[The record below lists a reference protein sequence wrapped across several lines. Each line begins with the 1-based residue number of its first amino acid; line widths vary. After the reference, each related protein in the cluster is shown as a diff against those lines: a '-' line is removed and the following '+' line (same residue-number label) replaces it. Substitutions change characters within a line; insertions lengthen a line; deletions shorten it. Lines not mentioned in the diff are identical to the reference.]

1 MGQPVSLLLVRAATL
16 VMAVMLLFAAFGNAR
31 AENLDGYGIKPL
43 PAPSNAGGVSGY
55 GRVPVPEP
63 GGPAYSP
70 AAAANN
76 SYNAAPVGG
85 GYYQPAPGYGAAP
98 VSPYAPPAPTGYAP
112 QPVANGYVPAAGG
125 YNAGPAPAYAAQP
138 AYQPQPV
145 YQQPAYQPPQP
156 QYQSQ
161 YQQPQ
166 YQQPQ
171 YRQPQQTAYPQVAAS
186 TPYGYKP
193 GQGSAPTPFAQPQD
207 SAYNYYQGG
216 NYQPAIRPEN
226 ADYVLGPGD
235 KLKLTVFEEA
245 DLSGDYT
252 IDGSGF
258 LRLPLIGNVRAAGLN
273 SSQLEAAI
281 ASSLSRGYLRQPRV
295 SVQVATYR
303 PFYIIGAVAKPGEYP
318 YVNNMNALNAI
329 ALAGGYTP
337 SAVESSIYIRR
348 EGSNTEV
355 KMPVDRSTSIR
366 PGDVVRVN
374 TTLFADAMQLMNPL
388 STPLSIA
395 AAAAIP

>member
-1 MGQPVSLLLVRAATL
+1 MGQPVSLFLVRTASIL
-16 VMAVMLLFAAFGNAR
+16 MAVLLLFAAFTPAR

-43 PAPSNAGGVSGY
+43 PAPSNGGGVSNY

-63 GGPAYSP
+63 SGPAYSP

-112 QPVANGYVPAAGG
+112 QPVSDGYVPAAGG
-125 YNAGPAPAYAAQP
+125 YNAGLAPGYAAQP
-138 AYQPQPV
+138 VYQPPQPV
-145 YQQPAYQPPQP
+145 YQQPAYQPQP
-156 QYQSQ
+156 VYQS
-161 YQQPQ
+161 PA
-166 YQQPQ
+166 
-171 YRQPQQTAYPQVAAS
+171 YRQPAAQQPAYQPQVAAA
-186 TPYGYKP
+186 TPYGYRP
-193 GQGSAPTPFAQPQD
+193 GHGAPPTPTTLPQD

-216 NYQPAIRPEN
+216 NYQPQIRPEN
-226 ADYVLGPGD
+226 ADYILGPGD

-252 IDGSGF
+252 IDGTGF
-258 LRLPLIGNVRAAGLN
+258 VRLPLIGQVRASGLN
-273 SSQLEAAI
+273 STQLEAAI
-281 ASSLSRGYLRQPRV
+281 ASSLSRGYLKQPRV

-337 SAVESSIYIRR
+337 SAVESAIYIRR
-348 EGSNTEV
+348 EASNIEV
-355 KMPVDRSTSIR
+355 KMPVDRSTLIR

>member
-16 VMAVMLLFAAFGNAR
+16 VMAVMLLFAAFGSAR

-98 VSPYAPPAPTGYAP
+98 VSPYAPPAATGYAP
-112 QPVANGYVPAAGG
+112 QPVSDGYVPAAGG
-125 YNAGPAPAYAAQP
+125 YTAGPAPAYAAQP
-138 AYQPQPV
+138 AYRPQPI
-145 YQQPAYQPPQP
+145 YQQPAYQPQP
-156 QYQSQ
+156 VYQ
-161 YQQPQ
+161 P
-166 YQQPQ
+166 PA
-171 YRQPQQTAYPQVAAS
+171 YRQPAAQPAYQPQVAAA
-186 TPYGYKP
+186 TPYGYRSGHGAP
-193 GQGSAPTPFAQPQD
+193 MTAPTQPQD

-216 NYQPAIRPEN
+216 NYQPQIRPEN
-226 ADYVLGPGD
+226 FDYILGPGD

-252 IDGSGF
+252 IDGTGF
-258 LRLPLIGNVRAAGLN
+258 LRLPLIGQVRASGLN
-273 SSQLEAAI
+273 STQLEASI
-281 ASSLSRGYLRQPRV
+281 ASSLSRGYLKQPRV

-337 SAVESSIYIRR
+337 SAVESAIYIRR

>member
-1 MGQPVSLLLVRAATL
+1 MGQSASLVVMRAATIIAAGL
-16 VMAVMLLFAAFGNAR
+16 LLFVAFDAR
-31 AENLDGYGIKPL
+31 AQGYGGYGVSSP
-43 PAPSNAGGVSGY
+43 AGGEISNY
-55 GRVPVPEP
+55 GRVPLPEP
-63 GGPAYSP
+63 VGPAYSP

-85 GYYQPAPGYGAAP
+85 GYYPPQAGGYGAAP
-98 VSPYAPPAPTGYAP
+98 VGAYMPPTATAYAAPAPTP
-112 QPVANGYVPAAGG
+112 DGYVPAAGG

-138 AYQPQPV
+138 AYQPQLAYQQPAPTRQPAAPQPV
-145 YQQPAYQPPQP
+145 YQQ
-156 QYQSQ
+156 
-161 YQQPQ
+161 
-166 YQQPQ
+166 
-171 YRQPQQTAYPQVAAS
+171 QVAAAG
-186 TPYGYKP
+186 TPYGYKK
-193 GQGSAPTPFAQPQD
+193 GDGAPMPAATLPRD
-207 SAYNYYQGG
+207 TAYNYYQGAARSG
-216 NYQPAIRPEN
+216 GVRPEN

-252 IDGSGF
+252 IDGTGF
-258 LRLPLIGNVRAAGLN
+258 LRLPLIGQVRASGLN
-273 SSQLEAAI
+273 STQLEGAI
-281 ASSLSRGYLRQPRV
+281 AAQLARGYLKQPRV

-318 YVNNMNALNAI
+318 YVNNMTALNAI
-329 ALAGGYTP
+329 ALAGGFTP

-348 EGSNTEV
+348 EGSNAEV
-355 KMPVDRSTSIR
+355 RMPVDRSTAIR

-374 TTLFADAMQLMNPL
+374 TTFFADAMQLMTPL

>member
-1 MGQPVSLLLVRAATL
+1 MGQPVSLLLVRTASIVVAGL
-16 VMAVMLLFAAFGNAR
+16 LLFAAFAPVR

-43 PAPSNAGGVSGY
+43 PAPSNAGGVSSY
-55 GRVPVPEP
+55 GRVAVPEP
-63 GGPAYSP
+63 SGPAYSP

-76 SYNAAPVGG
+76 SYNTAPVGG
-85 GYYQPAPGYGAAP
+85 GYYQPAPGYGTAP
-98 VSPYAPPAPTGYAP
+98 VSPYAPAPTGYAP
-112 QPVANGYVPAAGG
+112 QPVSDGYVPAAGG
-125 YNAGPAPAYAAQP
+125 YTAGPAPAYAAQP
-138 AYQPQPV
+138 AYRAQPV
-145 YQQPAYQPPQP
+145 YQQPAYQPQP
-156 QYQSQ
+156 VYQA
-161 YQQPQ
+161 PA
-166 YQQPQ
+166 
-171 YRQPQQTAYPQVAAS
+171 YRQPAAQPASQPQVAAA
-186 TPYGYKP
+186 TPHGYRP
-193 GQGSAPTPFAQPQD
+193 GHGAPMTAPTQPQD

-216 NYQPAIRPEN
+216 NYQPQIRPEN
-226 ADYVLGPGD
+226 FDYILGPGD

-245 DLSGDYT
+245 ELSGDYT

-258 LRLPLIGNVRAAGLN
+258 VRLPLIGQVRASGLN
-273 SSQLEAAI
+273 ATQLEASI
-281 ASSLSRGYLRQPRV
+281 ASSLSRGYLKQPRV

-355 KMPVDRSTSIR
+355 KMPVDRSTQIR

>member
-1 MGQPVSLLLVRAATL
+1 MGQSVPFLIMRAVTIIAAGLLLFV
-16 VMAVMLLFAAFGNAR
+16 AFNAR
-31 AENLDGYGIKPL
+31 AQGYGGYGTSP
-43 PAPSNAGGVSGY
+43 AGGEISNY
-55 GRVPVPEP
+55 GRVPLPEP
-63 GGPAYSP
+63 VGPAYSP
-70 AAAANN
+70 VAAANN

-85 GYYQPAPGYGAAP
+85 GYYPPQVGGYGAAP
-98 VSPYAPPAPTGYAP
+98 VATTPPPAAAAFAAP
-112 QPVANGYVPAAGG
+112 ASDGYVPAAGG
-125 YNAGPAPAYAAQP
+125 YTAPPAPAYAAQP
-138 AYQPQPV
+138 AYQPQPAPARQAATQPV
-145 YQQPAYQPPQP
+145 YQQQ
-156 QYQSQ
+156 
-161 YQQPQ
+161 
-166 YQQPQ
+166 
-171 YRQPQQTAYPQVAAS
+171 AAAG
-186 TPYGYKP
+186 TPYGYKR
-193 GQGSAPTPFAQPQD
+193 GDGTPMPATTLPQD
-207 SAYNYYQGG
+207 SAYNYYQGAAATSG
-216 NYQPAIRPEN
+216 VRPN

-252 IDGSGF
+252 IDGIGF
-258 LRLPLIGNVRAAGLN
+258 LRLPLAGQVRAAGLN
-273 SSQLEAAI
+273 STQLEGAI
-281 ASSLSRGYLRQPRV
+281 AAQLARGYLKQPRV

-348 EGSNTEV
+348 EGSNNEV

-374 TTLFADAMQLMNPL
+374 TTMFADVMQLINPL

-395 AAAAIP
+395 AAAAVP

>member
-1 MGQPVSLLLVRAATL
+1 MGQPVSLFLVRTASI
-16 VMAVMLLFAAFGNAR
+16 VVAVLLLFAAFAPVR
-31 AENLDGYGIKPL
+31 SENLDGYGIKPL
-43 PAPSNAGGVSGY
+43 PAPSNAGGVSNY

-63 GGPAYSP
+63 SGPAYSP

-112 QPVANGYVPAAGG
+112 QPVSDGYVPAAGG

-145 YQQPAYQPPQP
+145 YQQPAYQPQP
-156 QYQSQ
+156 VYQS
-161 YQQPQ
+161 PA
-166 YQQPQ
+166 
-171 YRQPQQTAYPQVAAS
+171 YRQPAAQQPAYQPQVAAA
-186 TPYGYKP
+186 TPYGYRP
-193 GQGSAPTPFAQPQD
+193 GHGAPPTAPTQPQD

-216 NYQPAIRPEN
+216 NYQPQIRPEN
-226 ADYVLGPGD
+226 FDYVLGPGD
-235 KLKLTVFEEA
+235 KLKLTVFEET

-258 LRLPLIGNVRAAGLN
+258 VRLPLIGQVRASGLN
-273 SSQLEAAI
+273 ATQLEAAI
-281 ASSLSRGYLRQPRV
+281 ASSLSRGYLKQPRV

-318 YVNNMNALNAI
+318 YVNNMTALNAI

-337 SAVESSIYIRR
+337 SAVESAIYIRR

-355 KMPVDRSTSIR
+355 KMPVDRSTQIR

-374 TTLFADAMQLMNPL
+374 TTLFADAMQLMTPL

>member
-1 MGQPVSLLLVRAATL
+1 MGQPVSLFLVRTASIL
-16 VMAVMLLFAAFGNAR
+16 MAVLLLFAAFAPAR

-43 PAPSNAGGVSGY
+43 PAPSNSGGISNY

-63 GGPAYSP
+63 SGPAYSP

-112 QPVANGYVPAAGG
+112 QPVSDGYVPAAGG
-125 YNAGPAPAYAAQP
+125 YNAGPAPGYAAQP
-138 AYQPQPV
+138 VYQPPQPVYQQPPYQPQPV
-145 YQQPAYQPPQP
+145 YQSPA
-156 QYQSQ
+156 
-161 YQQPQ
+161 
-166 YQQPQ
+166 
-171 YRQPQQTAYPQVAAS
+171 YRQPAAQPANQPQVAAA
-186 TPYGYKP
+186 TPYGYRP
-193 GQGSAPTPFAQPQD
+193 GHGAPPTPTTLPQD

-216 NYQPAIRPEN
+216 NYQPQIRPEN
-226 ADYVLGPGD
+226 ADYILGPGD

-252 IDGSGF
+252 IDGTGF
-258 LRLPLIGNVRAAGLN
+258 VRLPLIGQVRASGLN
-273 SSQLEAAI
+273 STQLEAAI
-281 ASSLSRGYLRQPRV
+281 ASSLSRGYLKQPRV

-337 SAVESSIYIRR
+337 SAVESAIYIRR
-348 EGSNTEV
+348 EASNIEV
-355 KMPVDRSTSIR
+355 KMPVDRSTLIR

>member
-1 MGQPVSLLLVRAATL
+1 MGQSVSLFLVRTASI
-16 VMAVMLLFAAFGNAR
+16 VMAVLLLLAAFVPAR

-43 PAPSNAGGVSGY
+43 PAPSNAGGVSSY
-55 GRVPVPEP
+55 GRVAVPEP
-63 GGPAYSP
+63 SGPAYSP

-98 VSPYAPPAPTGYAP
+98 LSPYAPPTPTGYAA
-112 QPVANGYVPAAGG
+112 QPTSDGYVPASGSA
-125 YNAGPAPAYAAQP
+125 APAPGYAAQP
-138 AYQPQPV
+138 VYQPQPV
-145 YQQPAYQPPQP
+145 YQRPAYQPQPLQQPPAYRQPAAQQPAYQP
-156 QYQSQ
+156 
-161 YQQPQ
+161 
-166 YQQPQ
+166 
-171 YRQPQQTAYPQVAAS
+171 QVAAA
-186 TPYGYKP
+186 TPYGYRP
-193 GQGSAPTPFAQPQD
+193 GHGSPPTGATLPQD

-216 NYQPAIRPEN
+216 NYQPQIRPEN
-226 ADYVLGPGD
+226 ADYILGPGD
-235 KLKLTVFEEA
+235 KLKLTVFEEV

-252 IDGSGF
+252 IDGAGF
-258 LRLPLIGNVRAAGLN
+258 VRLPLIGNVRASGLN
-273 SSQLEAAI
+273 STQLEAAI
-281 ASSLSRGYLRQPRV
+281 ASSLSRGYLKQPRV

-337 SAVESSIYIRR
+337 SAVESAIYIRR
-348 EGSNTEV
+348 ESSNTEV
-355 KMPVDRSTSIR
+355 RMPVDRSTQIL

>member
-1 MGQPVSLLLVRAATL
+1 MGQPVSLFLVRTASIVIAGL
-16 VMAVMLLFAAFGNAR
+16 LLFAAFAPVR

-43 PAPSNAGGVSGY
+43 PAPSNAGGVSNY
-55 GRVPVPEP
+55 GRVAVPEP
-63 GGPAYSP
+63 SGPAYSP

-98 VSPYAPPAPTGYAP
+98 VSSYAPPAPTGYAP
-112 QPVANGYVPAAGG
+112 QPVSDGYVPAAGG
-125 YNAGPAPAYAAQP
+125 YTAGPAPAYAAQP
-138 AYQPQPV
+138 AYRPQPV
-145 YQQPAYQPPQP
+145 YQQPAYQP
-156 QYQSQ
+156 
-161 YQQPQ
+161 
-166 YQQPQ
+166 
-171 YRQPQQTAYPQVAAS
+171 QVAAAA
-186 TPYGYKP
+186 TPYGYRP
-193 GQGSAPTPFAQPQD
+193 GHGAPMTAPTLPQD
-207 SAYNYYQGG
+207 AAYNYYQGG
-216 NYQPAIRPEN
+216 NYQPQIRPEN
-226 ADYVLGPGD
+226 FDYILGPGD

-258 LRLPLIGNVRAAGLN
+258 VRLPLIGQVRASGLN
-273 SSQLEAAI
+273 STQLEAAI
-281 ASSLSRGYLRQPRV
+281 ASSLSRGYLKQPRV

-318 YVNNMNALNAI
+318 YVSNMNALNAI

-337 SAVESSIYIRR
+337 SAVESAIYIRR